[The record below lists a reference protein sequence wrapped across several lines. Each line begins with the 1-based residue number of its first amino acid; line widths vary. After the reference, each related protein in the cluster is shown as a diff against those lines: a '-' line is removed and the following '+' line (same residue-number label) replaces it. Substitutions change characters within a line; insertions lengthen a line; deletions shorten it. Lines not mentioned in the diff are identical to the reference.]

1 VNESAEHTGYID
13 DEGKRIGMWFFLF
26 TEILFFGGMF
36 LLYSVYR
43 YRFARD
49 FHTAAAGEDVLLG
62 SINTAVLITSS
73 FTMAVAIS
81 AIKKGNKRLSWILQA
96 VTIVLGAIFLF
107 IKGSEWATK
116 ILGGTYPNSPVLD
129 QKSDGQILFFSLYFA
144 MTGIHGLHV
153 FVGIVVISFMLV
165 FTLRGTIHAG
175 NTAKIENAG
184 LYWHFVDL
192 VWMYLFPLF
201 YLVT

>member
-1 VNESAEHTGYID
+1 MNGSAEHTGYID

-43 YRFARD
+43 FRYPAE
-49 FHTAAAGEDVLLG
+49 FHKAAAGEDILVG
-62 SINTAVLITSS
+62 SINTGILITSS
-73 FTMAVAIS
+73 LTMAIAVS
-81 AIKKGNKRLSWILQA
+81 AIKKGNRRLSLILQA
-96 VTIVLGAIFLF
+96 LTVVLGGIFLY
-107 IKGSEWATK
+107 IKGSEWAAK
-116 ILGGTYPNSPVLD
+116 ILSGTYPNSPVLD
-129 QKSDGQILFFSLYFA
+129 QKGDGQILYFSLYFA
-144 MTGIHGLHV
+144 MTGVHGLHV
-153 FVGIVVISFMLV
+153 FIGMAVISFMIV
-165 FTLRGTIHAG
+165 FTLRGTIHPG
-175 NTAKIENAG
+175 NTARIENTG

>member
-43 YRFARD
+43 YRFASD

-62 SINTAVLITSS
+62 SINTAILITSS

-81 AIKKGNKRLSWILQA
+81 AIKKGNRKLSWILQA
-96 VTIVLGAIFLF
+96 ITIVLGAIFLF

-116 ILGGTYPNSPVLD
+116 ILGGTYPNSPMLD
-129 QKSDGQILFFSLYFA
+129 RKSDGQILFFSLYFA